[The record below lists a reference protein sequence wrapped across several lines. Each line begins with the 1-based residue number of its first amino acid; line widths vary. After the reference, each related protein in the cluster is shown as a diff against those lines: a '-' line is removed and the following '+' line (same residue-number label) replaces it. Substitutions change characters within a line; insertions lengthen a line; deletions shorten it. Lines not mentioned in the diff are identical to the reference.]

1 MKKLLHQSKED
12 FIPQA
17 TGIQQR
23 FERFTLRF
31 SVHSALSDKRGFRR
45 VA

>member
-12 FIPQA
+12 FIPQV
-17 TGIQQR
+17 GEIQQK
-23 FERFTLRF
+23 FEMFILRF
-31 SVHSALSDKRGFRR
+31 SVHSALSEKHGFRR